1 MEKHIETIAR
11 GVCVKDGRVLLCYP
25 KDRSYSYLPGGH
37 IEFGETG
44 REALVREIKE
54 EMGLKATA
62 GEFLGVIENSFLQHG
77 KRHCEI
83 NLVYEMKVE
92 GFDGF
97 KLESKEDWIGFEW
110 ADVDELEEA
119 NLLPESIRPLCALPQ
134 NNRSIDQSVNPSIR
148 QSVNPNNPSIR
159 QSEQSSNSP
168 RLHVVAT
175 PIGNLGDLS
184 PRAVEAFR
192 KAAVIACEDTR
203 RTWQLLTHFGI
214 PRPPAM
220 FSYRQGNEERITERV
235 VADLKAGKD
244 VVLCSDGGYPGIS
257 DPGYRLIR
265 TCAQEGVPY
274 EVIPGA
280 SAVNV
285 ALLMS
290 GLSTSSFTFRGFP
303 PRRPGALRNWFKE
316 DADKE
321 HTLVCYESPFRI
333 GATLEAALDALGDRE
348 AAVCIE
354 LTKLHERVS
363 RGYLSDLAK
372 EFRGAK
378 VKGEVALV
386 IAGSNKKF
394 RRA

>member
-1 MEKHIETIAR
+1 M
-11 GVCVKDGRVLLCYP
+11 
-25 KDRSYSYLPGGH
+25 
-37 IEFGETG
+37 
-44 REALVREIKE
+44 
-54 EMGLKATA
+54 
-62 GEFLGVIENSFLQHG
+62 
-77 KRHCEI
+77 
-83 NLVYEMKVE
+83 
-92 GFDGF
+92 
-97 KLESKEDWIGFEW
+97 
-110 ADVDELEEA
+110 
-119 NLLPESIRPLCALPQ
+119 
-134 NNRSIDQSVNPSIR
+134 
-148 QSVNPNNPSIR
+148 
-159 QSEQSSNSP
+159 
-168 RLHVVAT
+168 LHVIAT

-192 KAAVIACEDTR
+192 AAAVIACEDTR

-214 PRPPAM
+214 PRPPEM
-220 FSYRQGNEERITERV
+220 FSYRQGNEARITEKV
-235 VADLKAGKD
+235 LADLVSGKE
-244 VVLCSDGGYPGIS
+244 VALCSDGGYPGIS

-265 TCAQEGVPY
+265 ACAQQGVAY

-303 PRRPGALRNWFKE
+303 PRGPGALRNWFRE

-333 GATLEAALDALGDRE
+333 AATLEAALDALGDRE

-363 RGYLSDLAK
+363 RGYLSDLVREYK
-372 EFRGAK
+372 GAT

-386 IAGSNKKF
+386 IAGNNPKF
-394 RRA
+394 LRAEASA